1 MTEVNISSDVFY
13 WLLDRAKSLQPPDM
27 GIKVGTYTFTLRYVW
42 VKVKLGN
49 QVAENDV
56 KFKWLDPNATSCE
69 LANISDLEF
78 YVKGLSDYY
87 DAIVGFHRDSNV
99 YDGNVYTMHI
109 DYGLVPDDIDKILNA
124 INNEISKSNEV
135 NRKNLISKLND
146 VINYLDEGYNRALE
160 EDEDEYIVYTDEMS
174 KNAIK
179 PLVEILSYLVGD
191 VK

>member
-13 WLLDRAKSLQPPDM
+13 WFLDRAKSLQPSEM
-27 GIKVGTYTFTLRYVW
+27 SIEVGPYIFILRYVW
-42 VKVKLGN
+42 VRVKLGN
-49 QVAENDV
+49 QVAEEKI
-56 KFKWLDPNATSCE
+56 KFKSLDPNATSCE

-78 YVKGLSDYY
+78 YVKGISVYY
-87 DAIVGFHRDSNV
+87 YIIVGFHR
-99 YDGNVYTMHI
+99 DGNVYTMHI
-109 DYGLVPDDIDKILNA
+109 DGGVIEVYQEDIDKFLNV
-124 INNEISKSNEV
+124 INNEISKSNDV

-160 EDEDEYIVYTDEMS
+160 EDEDEYIVYTEEMS

>member
-1 MTEVNISSDVFY
+1 MTEININRDVFY
-13 WLLDRAKSLQPPDM
+13 WFLDKAKSLQPSEM
-27 GIKVGTYTFTLRYVW
+27 SIEVGPYIFILRYVW
-42 VKVKLGN
+42 VRVKLGN

-56 KFKWLDPNATSCE
+56 KFKSLDPNATPYE

-78 YVKGLSDYY
+78 YVKGISDYY
-87 DAIVGFHRDSNV
+87 YIIVGFHRD
-99 YDGNVYTMHI
+99 DNVYTIHI
-109 DYGLVPDDIDKILNA
+109 DGGVIEVAQEDIDKFLNA
-124 INNEISKSNEV
+124 INNEISKSNDV

-146 VINYLDEGYNRALE
+146 VINYLNEGYNNAIE
-160 EDEDEYIVYTDEMS
+160 NDEDEYLVDTDEMS